1 MRSALAV
8 KVALNNTKVEP
19 TMMTSFRIFSCSSFR
34 ISGVTEV
41 VRFGLTAAKGQSGS
55 GRDRTLPLGLECA
68 WKRRPCCCEWLGCRL
83 SDGFPYCIALFRR
96 KKNFSDVNACVAKA
110 CPIHIDASPAYAN
123 ALLLNFCQR
132 SDGPFVPIAALCYAA
147 DAIISRVFE
156 HHQGINQST
165 SQI

>member
-1 MRSALAV
+1 MRENDGHVVVNGWDVDCRMASNIA
-8 KVALNNTKVEP
+8 
-19 TMMTSFRIFSCSSFR
+19 SFC
-34 ISGVTEV
+34 
-41 VRFGLTAAKGQSGS
+41 
-55 GRDRTLPLGLECA
+55 LE
-68 WKRRPCCCEWLGCRL
+68 E
-83 SDGFPYCIALFRR
+83 